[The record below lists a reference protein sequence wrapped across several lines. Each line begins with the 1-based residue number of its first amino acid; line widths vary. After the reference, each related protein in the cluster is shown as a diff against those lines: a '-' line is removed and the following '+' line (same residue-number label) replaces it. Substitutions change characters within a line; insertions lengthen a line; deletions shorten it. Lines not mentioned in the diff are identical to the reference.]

1 MGIID
6 KLVDEL
12 VDVIK
17 KDLYELR
24 EKSKY
29 HWGRVEIIKEI
40 LEGCA
45 IGFIIGC
52 IISLCQ
58 K

>member
-6 KLVDEL
+6 KLVDA
-12 VDVIK
+12 IK

>member
-6 KLVDEL
+6 KLVDA
-12 VDVIK
+12 IK

-29 HWGRVEIIKEI
+29 HWGRVEIMKEI
-40 LEGCA
+40 LEGYA

-58 K
+58 N

>member
-6 KLVDEL
+6 KLVDA
-12 VDVIK
+12 IK

-24 EKSKY
+24 EK
-29 HWGRVEIIKEI
+29 VNT
-40 LEGCA
+40 
-45 IGFIIGC
+45 IGAEW
-52 IISLCQ
+52 